1 MQRRPFVKALQNNS
15 LSIVALILF
24 VLFLAGQALTGWHS
38 YNEDQR
44 AHGGPRSSL
53 GEYLGSGHFWEAT
66 SENWESEFL
75 QMGAFMLM
83 SALLMQRGSSQSK
96 KEEAE
101 DEVPVTGESPWP
113 VKRGGLVRKLYEHS
127 LSITFGLLF
136 LMSFSIHAVSGL
148 ARHNQEAIAHGRPAS
163 TLISFLGSSE
173 LWFQSFQ
180 NWQSEFMSVA
190 ALVLLSIVLR
200 EKGSPESK
208 PVPASHA
215 HTGA

>member
-1 MQRRPFVKALQNNS
+1 MQRRPLVKALQNHS

-24 VLFLAGQALTGWHS
+24 ALFMGGQSLTGWRTF
-38 YNEDQR
+38 NEEQR
-44 AHGGPRSSL
+44 EHGEPRISF
-53 GEYLGSGHFWEAT
+53 GRYLGSGHFWEAT

-113 VKRGGLVRKLYEHS
+113 VKRGGLVRRLYEHS

-136 LMSFSIHAVSGL
+136 LMSFAIHAVSGL
-148 ARHNQEAIAHGRPAS
+148 ARHNQEAIMHGQPAS
-163 TLISFLGSSE
+163 SLISFLGSSE

-190 ALVLLSIVLR
+190 ALVLLSIYLR

-208 PVPASHA
+208 PVAASHA